1 MAGMIA
7 AESGNSLTLVGV
19 DGSEQVV
26 LRSDLKS
33 LESTGRSLMPDGLE
47 AAITP
52 AAMADLVMFL
62 AEGNVVLPRERPPRK
77 KR

>member
-1 MAGMIA
+1 MR
-7 AESGNSLTLVGV
+7 
-19 DGSEQVV
+19 SE
-26 LRSDLKS
+26 LKS

-62 AEGNVVLPRERPPRK
+62 AEGNVVLPRARPPRK